1 MAGNTIDP
9 KYIYISFDGYSIAP
23 NEFADADIEIS
34 YGGDASEVIKGKS
47 GGHETVYKYD
57 KIDQL
62 TFTVFSHAPSSYKL
76 ENYHNQHKQ
85 INDLIVKDLN
95 PNRQRTWSTTSAN
108 VQSFDAVALTGG
120 NGMAFTIS
128 CEEDFEIS

>member
-23 NEFADADIEIS
+23 NEFGDADIEIS
-34 YGGDASEVIKGKS
+34 CGGDASEVIKGKS
-47 GGHETVYKYD
+47 GAHETVYKYD

-62 TFTVFSHAPSSYKL
+62 TFTVFAHTASSYKL

-85 INDLIVKDLN
+85 IEDLIVKDLN
-95 PNRQRTWSTTSAN
+95 PNRQRTWSSTAVN
-108 VQSFDAVALTGG
+108 VKGYDAVALTGG
-120 NGMAFTIS
+120 NGYAFTLE